1 MVERARFAPS
11 PTGPLHIGGV
21 RTALFNY
28 LIAKRS
34 GGSFILRIEDTD
46 SKRTVAGAENHIKD
60 TLKWLGLNID
70 EGPIKQSERKGLYKK
85 SVEELLKKGLAYYAF
100 DSSAELESARKES
113 NGEFKYN
120 YETRKN
126 MVNSFTVSEE
136 ETKSRVERG
145 GYVIRM
151 VIPEKETIRVADE
164 IRGSLNFNSNEIE
177 DKVIMKSDGM
187 PTYHFANVVD
197 DHDMRITSVVRGEE
211 WLSSLPS
218 HVTLYNHFGW
228 SPPKFYHLPL
238 ILKSTGQGKLS
249 KRDAEE
255 QGHPVFAVQWEES
268 KGFKESGY
276 TPEGILNY
284 LALLG
289 WKGKG
294 DREKYSLDELVKE
307 FDSKDINKSG
317 ARFDIRKAE
326 WINHLH
332 LKDFSSKKI
341 LSLSEQ
347 AKILLEKKYSNEVS
361 EQIIDLIKERLNN
374 LFDVEKEV
382 FVFVSQPKNYDQE
395 AVEKITRNTIYNILN
410 FCKLKEELLSEP
422 LLLKES
428 LMSFGS
434 ENKISFGNIMKTL
447 RLCIVGR
454 LSGPDLFKIIDI
466 IGPEETLQR
475 IESLINKI

>member
-1 MVERARFAPS
+1 MKERARFAPS

-28 LIAKRS
+28 LIAKKN
-34 GGSFILRIEDTD
+34 GGDFILRIEDTD
-46 SKRTVAGAENHIKD
+46 AKRTVLGAVDHIKD
-60 TLKWLGLNID
+60 SLKWLGLKFD
-70 EGPIKQSERKGLYKK
+70 EGPIKQSERKSLYKK
-85 SVEELLKKGLAYYAF
+85 CVEELIKKGLAYYAF
-100 DSSAELESARKES
+100 DSAAELESARKES

-120 YETRKN
+120 YETRKS
-126 MVNSFTVSEE
+126 MINSFTVSEE
-136 ETKSRVERG
+136 EINNRVERG

-151 VIPEKETIRVADE
+151 VVPEKETITVNDE
-164 IRGSLNFNSNEIE
+164 IRGSLSFNSNEIE

-197 DHDMRITSVVRGEE
+197 DHDMKITSVVRGEE

-218 HVTLYNHFGW
+218 HITLYNHFGW

-289 WKGKG
+289 WKGK
-294 DREKYSLDELVKE
+294 DEAEKYTLDELIE
-307 FDSKDINKSG
+307 CFDSNDINKSG
-317 ARFDIRKAE
+317 ARFDIKKAL
-326 WINHLH
+326 WVNHLH

-347 AKILLEKKYSNEVS
+347 AKSLLEKKYSVGVCEEIV
-361 EQIIDLIKERLNN
+361 DLIKERLNTV
-374 LFDVEKEV
+374 FDVEKEV
-382 FVFVSQPKNYDQE
+382 YVFVGQPKNYD
-395 AVEKITRNTIYNILN
+395 AGAIEKITRNTIYDILN
-410 FCKLKEELLSEP
+410 FCKLNEELISEP
-422 LLLKES
+422 FSLKES

-434 ENKISFGNIMKTL
+434 ENEISFGNIMKTL
-447 RLCIVGR
+447 RLCVVGS
-454 LSGPDLFKIIDI
+454 LSGPDLFKIIEV
-466 IGPEETLQR
+466 IGHDETLHR
-475 IESLINKI
+475 IECLINKI

>member
-1 MVERARFAPS
+1 MKERARFAPS

-28 LIAKRS
+28 LIAKKN
-34 GGSFILRIEDTD
+34 GGDFILRIEDTD
-46 SKRTVAGAENHIKD
+46 SKRTVLGAEDHIRD
-60 TLKWLGLNID
+60 SLKWLGLKFD
-70 EGPIKQSERKGLYKK
+70 EGPIKQSERKSLYKK
-85 SVEELLKKGLAYYAF
+85 CVEELIKKGLAYYAF

-126 MVNSFTVSEE
+126 MINSFTVSEE
-136 ETKSRVERG
+136 EIKNRLERG

-151 VIPEKETIRVADE
+151 VVPEKETIIVNDE
-164 IRGSLNFNSNEIE
+164 IRGSLSFNSNEIE

-187 PTYHFANVVD
+187 PTYHFANVID
-197 DHDMRITSVVRGEE
+197 DHDMKITSVVRGEE

-218 HVTLYNHFGW
+218 HITLYNHFGW

-255 QGHPVFAVQWEES
+255 QGHPVFAVKWEES

-294 DREKYSLDELVKE
+294 EAEKYTLDELIE
-307 FDSKDINKSG
+307 HFDSNDINKSG
-317 ARFDIRKAE
+317 ARFDIKKAL
-326 WINHLH
+326 WVNHLH

-347 AKILLEKKYSNEVS
+347 AKSLLEKKYSFEVC
-361 EQIIDLIKERLNN
+361 EEIVDLIKERLNTV
-374 LFDVEKEV
+374 FDVEKEV
-382 FVFVSQPKNYDQE
+382 YVFVGQPKNYD
-395 AVEKITRNTIYNILN
+395 ADAIEKITRNTIYDILN
-410 FCKLKEELLSEP
+410 FCKLNEELISEP
-422 LLLKES
+422 LSLKES

-434 ENKISFGNIMKTL
+434 ENEISFGNIMKTL
-447 RLCIVGR
+447 RLCMVGN
-454 LSGPDLFKIIDI
+454 LSGPDLFKIIEV
-466 IGPEETLQR
+466 IGHDETLHR
-475 IESLINKI
+475 IECLINKI

>member
-113 NGEFKYN
+113 KGEFKYN
-120 YETRKN
+120 YETRMN

-382 FVFVSQPKNYDQE
+382 FVFVSQPKNYDLE
-395 AVEKITRNTIYNILN
+395 AIEKITRNTIYNILN

>member
-1 MVERARFAPS
+1 MKERARFAPS

-28 LIAKRS
+28 LIAKKN
-34 GGSFILRIEDTD
+34 GGDFILRIEDTD
-46 SKRTVAGAENHIKD
+46 SKRTVLGAEDHIKD
-60 TLKWLGLNID
+60 SLKWLGLKFD
-70 EGPIKQSERKGLYKK
+70 EGPVKQSERKSLYKK
-85 SVEELLKKGLAYYAF
+85 CVEELIKKGLAYYAF

-126 MVNSFTVSEE
+126 MINSFTVSEE
-136 ETKSRVERG
+136 EIKNRVERG

-151 VIPEKETIRVADE
+151 VVPEKETITVNDE
-164 IRGSLNFNSNEIE
+164 IRGSLSFNSNEIE

-187 PTYHFANVVD
+187 PTYHFANVID
-197 DHDMRITSVVRGEE
+197 DHDMKITSVVRGEE

-218 HVTLYNHFGW
+218 HITLYNHFGW

-255 QGHPVFAVQWEES
+255 QGHPVFAVQWEDS

-289 WKGKG
+289 WKGRG
-294 DREKYSLDELVKE
+294 EAEKYTLDELIE
-307 FDSKDINKSG
+307 YFDSNDINKSG
-317 ARFDIRKAE
+317 ARFDIKKAL
-326 WINHLH
+326 WVNHLH
-332 LKDFSSKKI
+332 LKDFSSKRI

-347 AKILLEKKYSNEVS
+347 AKSLLEKKYSVEVC
-361 EQIIDLIKERLNN
+361 EEIVDLIKERLNTV
-374 LFDVEKEV
+374 FDVEKEV
-382 FVFVSQPKNYDQE
+382 YVFVSQPKNYD
-395 AVEKITRNTIYNILN
+395 ADTIEKITRNTIYDVLN
-410 FCKLKEELLSEP
+410 FCKLNEELISEP
-422 LLLKES
+422 LSLKES

-434 ENKISFGNIMKTL
+434 ENEISFGNIMKTL
-447 RLCIVGR
+447 RLCMVGS
-454 LSGPDLFKIIDI
+454 LSGPDLFKIIEI
-466 IGPEETLQR
+466 IGHDETLHR
-475 IESLINKI
+475 IECLINKI

>member
-1 MVERARFAPS
+1 M
-11 PTGPLHIGGV
+11 I
-21 RTALFNY
+21 
-28 LIAKRS
+28 
-34 GGSFILRIEDTD
+34 
-46 SKRTVAGAENHIKD
+46 
-60 TLKWLGLNID
+60 
-70 EGPIKQSERKGLYKK
+70 
-85 SVEELLKKGLAYYAF
+85 
-100 DSSAELESARKES
+100 
-113 NGEFKYN
+113 
-120 YETRKN
+120 
-126 MVNSFTVSEE
+126 NSFTVSEE
-136 ETKSRVERG
+136 EARSRIERG

-151 VIPEKETIRVADE
+151 VVPEKKTILVNDE
-164 IRGSLNFNSNEIE
+164 IRGPLSFNSDEIE

-197 DHDMRITSVVRGEE
+197 DHDMKITSVVRGEE

-294 DREKYSLDELVKE
+294 DDEKYSLNELVKR

-317 ARFDIRKAE
+317 ARFDIKKAV

-332 LKDFSSKKI
+332 LRDFSSKKI
-341 LSLSEQ
+341 LSLCGQ
-347 AKILLEKKYSNEVS
+347 TKALLEKNYSTDVCE
-361 EQIIDLIKERLNN
+361 EIIDLIKERLNT

-382 FVFVSQPKNYDQE
+382 FVFVDQPKNYDKE
-395 AVEKITRNTIYNILN
+395 VIEKITRNTIYNVLN
-410 FCKLKEELLSEP
+410 FCKLNEELISEP
-422 LLLKES
+422 SLLKES

-434 ENKISFGNIMKTL
+434 ENQISFGNIMKTL
-447 RLCIVGR
+447 RLCIVGS
-454 LSGPDLFKIIDI
+454 LSGPDLFKIMDI
-466 IGPEETLQR
+466 IGPEETLHR

>member
-1 MVERARFAPS
+1 MKERARFAPS

-28 LIAKRS
+28 LIAKKN
-34 GGSFILRIEDTD
+34 GGDFILRIEDTD
-46 SKRTVAGAENHIKD
+46 SKRTVLGAEEHIKD
-60 TLKWLGLNID
+60 SLKWLGLKFD
-70 EGPIKQSERKGLYKK
+70 EGPIKQSGRKSLYKK
-85 SVEELLKKGLAYYAF
+85 RVEELLKKGLAYYAF
-100 DSSAELESARKES
+100 DSSAELESARKDS

-126 MVNSFTVSEE
+126 MINSFTVSEE
-136 ETKSRVERG
+136 EVKNRVDRG

-151 VIPEKETIRVADE
+151 IIPEKETITVNDE
-164 IRGSLNFNSNEIE
+164 IRGSLSFNSNEIE

-197 DHDMRITSVVRGEE
+197 DHDMKITSVVRGEE

-218 HVTLYNHFGW
+218 HLTLYNHFGW

-276 TPEGILNY
+276 TPEGIINY

-289 WKGKG
+289 WKGK
-294 DREKYSLDELVKE
+294 DENEKYSLDELVNS
-307 FDSKDINKSG
+307 FDSKEINKSG
-317 ARFDIRKAE
+317 ARFDIKKAV

-332 LKDFSSKKI
+332 LRDFSSKKI

-347 AKILLEKKYSNEVS
+347 ASLLLEKKYSNDVC
-361 EQIIDLIKERLNN
+361 EQIVDLIKERLNT

-395 AVEKITRNTIYNILN
+395 AIEKITRNIIYNILN
-410 FCKLKEELLSEP
+410 FCKLKEELISEP

-428 LMSFGS
+428 LMTFGS
-434 ENKISFGNIMKTL
+434 ENQISFGNIMKTL
-447 RLCIVGR
+447 RLCIVGS

-466 IGPEETLQR
+466 IGPEETLHR

>member
-70 EGPIKQSERKGLYKK
+70 EGPIKQSERKSLYKK

-100 DSSAELESARKES
+100 DSSADLESARKES
-113 NGEFKYN
+113 KGEFKYN
-120 YETRKN
+120 YETRMN

>member
-1 MVERARFAPS
+1 MKERARFAPS

-28 LIAKRS
+28 LIAKKN
-34 GGSFILRIEDTD
+34 GGDFILRIEDTD
-46 SKRTVAGAENHIKD
+46 SKRTVLGAEDHIKD
-60 TLKWLGLNID
+60 SLKWLGLKFD
-70 EGPIKQSERKGLYKK
+70 EGPVKQSERKSLYKK
-85 SVEELLKKGLAYYAF
+85 CVKELIKKGLAYYAF

-126 MVNSFTVSEE
+126 MINSFTVSEE
-136 ETKSRVERG
+136 EIKNRVERG

-151 VIPEKETIRVADE
+151 VVPEKETITVNDE
-164 IRGSLNFNSNEIE
+164 IRGSLSFNSNEIE

-187 PTYHFANVVD
+187 PTYHFANVID
-197 DHDMRITSVVRGEE
+197 DHDMKITSVVRGEE

-218 HVTLYNHFGW
+218 HITLYNHFGW

-255 QGHPVFAVQWEES
+255 QGHPVFAVQWEDS

-289 WKGKG
+289 WKGRG
-294 DREKYSLDELVKE
+294 EAEKYTLDELIE
-307 FDSKDINKSG
+307 YFDSNDINKSG
-317 ARFDIRKAE
+317 ARFDIKKAL
-326 WINHLH
+326 WVNHLH

-347 AKILLEKKYSNEVS
+347 AKSLLEKKYSIEVC
-361 EQIIDLIKERLNN
+361 EEIVDLIKERLNTV
-374 LFDVEKEV
+374 FDVEKEV
-382 FVFVSQPKNYDQE
+382 YVFVSQPKNYD
-395 AVEKITRNTIYNILN
+395 ADTIEKITRNTIYDVLN
-410 FCKLKEELLSEP
+410 FCKLNEELISEP
-422 LLLKES
+422 LSLKES

-434 ENKISFGNIMKTL
+434 ENEISFGNIMKTL
-447 RLCIVGR
+447 RLCMVGS
-454 LSGPDLFKIIDI
+454 LSGPDLFKIIEI
-466 IGPEETLQR
+466 IGHDETLHR
-475 IESLINKI
+475 IECLINKI

>member
-1 MVERARFAPS
+1 MIERARFAPS

-28 LIAKRS
+28 LIAKKS
-34 GGSFILRIEDTD
+34 GGKFILRIEDTD
-46 SKRTVAGAENHIKD
+46 SKRTVAGAEGHIKD
-60 TLKWLGLNID
+60 SLKWLGLNID
-70 EGPIKQSERKGLYKK
+70 EGPIKQSERRILYKK
-85 SVEELLKKGLAYYAF
+85 RVDELLKKGLAYYAF
-100 DSSAELESARKES
+100 DSSAELERARKES

-120 YETRKN
+120 HETRKN
-126 MVNSFTVSEE
+126 MINSFTVSEE
-136 ETKSRVERG
+136 EARSRIERG

-151 VIPEKETIRVADE
+151 AVPEKKTILVYDE
-164 IRGSLNFNSNEIE
+164 IRGSLSFNSDEIE

-197 DHDMRITSVVRGEE
+197 DHDMKITSVVRGEE
-211 WLSSLPS
+211 WLSSFPS
-218 HVTLYNHFGW
+218 HVTLYKHFGW

-268 KGFKESGY
+268 KGLKESGY

-294 DREKYSLDELVKE
+294 DDEKYSLNELVKK
-307 FDSKDINKSG
+307 FNSKDINKSG
-317 ARFDIRKAE
+317 ARFDIKKAV

-332 LKDFSSKKI
+332 LRDFSSKKI
-341 LSLSEQ
+341 LSLCDQ
-347 AKILLEKKYSNEVS
+347 ANVLLEKKYNADVCE
-361 EQIIDLIKERLNN
+361 EIIDLVKERLNT

-382 FVFVSQPKNYDQE
+382 FVFVSQPKNYDKE
-395 AVEKITRNTIYNILN
+395 VIEKITRNTIYNVLN
-410 FCKLKEELLSEP
+410 FCKLKKELISEP
-422 LLLKES
+422 SSLKES

-434 ENKISFGNIMKTL
+434 ENQISFGNIMKTL
-447 RLCIVGR
+447 RLCIVGS
-454 LSGPDLFKIIDI
+454 LSGPDLFKIMDI
-466 IGPEETLQR
+466 IGPEETLHR

>member
-85 SVEELLKKGLAYYAF
+85 RVEELLKKGLAYYAF

-113 NGEFKYN
+113 NGKFKYN
-120 YETRKN
+120 YVTRKN

-294 DREKYSLDELVKE
+294 DREKYSLDDLVKE
-307 FDSKDINKSG
+307 FDSKDIN
-317 ARFDIRKAE
+317 
-326 WINHLH
+326 
-332 LKDFSSKKI
+332 
-341 LSLSEQ
+341 
-347 AKILLEKKYSNEVS
+347 
-361 EQIIDLIKERLNN
+361 
-374 LFDVEKEV
+374 
-382 FVFVSQPKNYDQE
+382 
-395 AVEKITRNTIYNILN
+395 
-410 FCKLKEELLSEP
+410 
-422 LLLKES
+422 
-428 LMSFGS
+428 
-434 ENKISFGNIMKTL
+434 
-447 RLCIVGR
+447 
-454 LSGPDLFKIIDI
+454 
-466 IGPEETLQR
+466 
-475 IESLINKI
+475 

>member
-113 NGEFKYN
+113 KGEFKYN
-120 YETRKN
+120 YETRMN

-164 IRGSLNFNSNEIE
+164 IRGSLNFSSNEIE

-307 FDSKDINKSG
+307 FDSKEINKSG

>member
-28 LIAKRS
+28 LIAKKS

-120 YETRKN
+120 YETRMN

-164 IRGSLNFNSNEIE
+164 IRGSLNFSSNEIE